1 MKKSF
6 KLFAAALMALAMFV
20 PAQANE
26 TLTVCE
32 GTNSSMYVPFRNID
46 FQEQGMHTQFIYPAE
61 MVAAMNGQQINSV
74 TFFLNG
80 DGLYAKD
87 GQLVVKMGET
97 DNPRYS
103 TARDFREGLTEVA
116 SISLT
121 EGVTELTIEFTAPY
135 TYNGGNLVFE
145 DVVTVAGGMASTY
158 WTGVKISYNNCVQ
171 GNGSPNFQQFLPKT
185 TFTYGSDEPVEITSY
200 TVVGPGSIFGSN
212 WNTEDTNND
221 MVLDEA
227 TGIYSWNKKDVALY
241 GNFDFKVVG
250 NHSYDVYE
258 WPVGPYNWTA
268 NVSEEG
274 IYNIAITFDPNA
286 EEDYRITCTLVK
298 TGDIAPVEHT
308 YTVAG
313 TENLFG
319 SNWAPG
325 DADNDMVKG
334 DDGIYTWAKNN
345 VTFAESAAIEF
356 KVVQDHSWDYAWPSS
371 NWHYDITEAG
381 TYDFVITFNA
391 ETKDITFTANKLGE
405 PQGLRGDVN
414 NDEAVNIS
422 DVTAL
427 IDYLLSQDAT
437 NVNLVN
443 ADCNLDQAV
452 NISDVTALIDYLLS
466 QAWPAE

>member
-1 MKKSF
+1 MKKIS
-6 KLFAAALMALAMFV
+6 KLMTAALIALASFV
-20 PAQANE
+20 PALAG
-26 TLTVCE
+26 TLTLYNYESETYFVPI
-32 GTNSSMYVPFRNID
+32 NSMWFDTPGNT
-46 FQEQGMHTQFIYPAE
+46 TQVLYPATDLTD
-61 MVAAMNGQQINSV
+61 MVGKEIKAITFYTDEDGVKMNGGSLDI
-74 TFFLNG
+74 
-80 DGLYAKD
+80 Y
-87 GQLVVKMGET
+87 MGET
-97 DNPRYS
+97 SVSVMTDYV
-103 TARDFREGLTEVA
+103 DGLTLVGTV
-116 SISLT
+116 SLT
-121 EGVTELTIEFTAPY
+121 QSAETELTLTFDTPY
-135 TYNGGNLVFE
+135 LYQGGNLVFGN
-145 DVVTVAGGMASTY
+145 VVKTAGNMTMTY
-158 WTGVKISYNNCVQ
+158 FGGQEVNYNNCVFYGAGGKQ
-171 GNGSPNFQQFLPKT
+171 FKQFLPKT

-212 WNTEDTNND
+212 WNTEDTSND

-227 TGIYSWNKKDVALY
+227 TGIYSWNKEDVALY

-250 NHSYDVYE
+250 NHSYEIYE

-268 NVSEEG
+268 NVPEEG
-274 IYNIAITFDPNA
+274 MYSIAITFDPNA

-345 VTFAESAAIEF
+345 LTFAEPAAIEF

-371 NWHYDITEAG
+371 NWHHDITEAG

-391 ETKDITFTANKLGE
+391 ETKEITFTANKHGE

-443 ADCNLDQAV
+443 ADCNLDEAV

-466 QAWPAE
+466 QAWPAK

>member
-1 MKKSF
+1 
-6 KLFAAALMALAMFV
+6 
-20 PAQANE
+20 
-26 TLTVCE
+26 
-32 GTNSSMYVPFRNID
+32 
-46 FQEQGMHTQFIYPAE
+46 
-61 MVAAMNGQQINSV
+61 MNGGSLDI
-74 TFFLNG
+74 
-80 DGLYAKD
+80 Y
-87 GQLVVKMGET
+87 MGET
-97 DNPRYS
+97 SVSVMTDYV
-103 TARDFREGLTEVA
+103 DGLTLVGTV
-116 SISLT
+116 SLT
-121 EGVTELTIEFTAPY
+121 QSAETELTLTFDTPY
-135 TYNGGNLVFE
+135 LYQGGNLVFGN
-145 DVVTVAGGMASTY
+145 VVKTAGNMTMTY
-158 WTGVKISYNNCVQ
+158 FGGQEVNYNNCVFYGAGGKQ
-171 GNGSPNFQQFLPKT
+171 FKQFLPKT

-212 WNTEDTNND
+212 WNTEDTSND

-227 TGIYSWNKKDVALY
+227 TGIYSWNKEDVALY

-250 NHSYDVYE
+250 NHSYEIYE

-268 NVSEEG
+268 NVPEEG
-274 IYNIAITFDPNA
+274 MYSIAITFDPNA

-308 YTVAG
+308 Y
-313 TENLFG
+313 
-319 SNWAPG
+319 
-325 DADNDMVKG
+325 
-334 DDGIYTWAKNN
+334 GIYTWAKNN
-345 VTFAESAAIEF
+345 VTFAEPAAIEF

-371 NWHYDITEAG
+371 NWHHDITEAG

-391 ETKDITFTANKLGE
+391 ETKEITFTANKHGE

-443 ADCNLDQAV
+443 ADCNLDEAV

-466 QAWPAE
+466 QAWPAK